1 MKAAAWTL
9 EAVVVLRSAILKKLF
24 IGLHVNQMRVSKA
37 ISCRR
42 LTENGPG
49 QIGRCVDGVRSR
61 LMERETFVE
70 ICDCSRWAH
79 AFVGRVDGCKLGSQA
94 VRKTLERS
102 ISRAERMALV
112 LRISRFIGTAMK
124 PRRARLACTLSS
136 YLCAGLCIF
145 RLSRSLII
153 SRKLFLCNITQ
164 SMRLL
169 LTCKTTPIC
178 ALKPADRT
186 NLGFC
191 NGIVA
196 TCLAPLRTRYLTR
209 AGCFTQ
215 GLICETALYLTEA
228 CFEELLAHHA
238 ASKTPSSASSAQ
250 PFESRMHL
258 LDA

>member
-1 MKAAAWTL
+1 
-9 EAVVVLRSAILKKLF
+9 
-24 IGLHVNQMRVSKA
+24 MRVSKA

-145 RLSRSLII
+145 RCCHAMVIR
-153 SRKLFLCNITQ
+153 R
-164 SMRLL
+164 
-169 LTCKTTPIC
+169 
-178 ALKPADRT
+178 
-186 NLGFC
+186 
-191 NGIVA
+191 
-196 TCLAPLRTRYLTR
+196 TCLRRDGSPITRLHHSRPRTSVLRTANSAFQTSTSASARRAMAPTRPRYL
-209 AGCFTQ
+209 
-215 GLICETALYLTEA
+215 
-228 CFEELLAHHA
+228 
-238 ASKTPSSASSAQ
+238 Q
-250 PFESRMHL
+250 PARVLCSGVAM
-258 LDA
+258 